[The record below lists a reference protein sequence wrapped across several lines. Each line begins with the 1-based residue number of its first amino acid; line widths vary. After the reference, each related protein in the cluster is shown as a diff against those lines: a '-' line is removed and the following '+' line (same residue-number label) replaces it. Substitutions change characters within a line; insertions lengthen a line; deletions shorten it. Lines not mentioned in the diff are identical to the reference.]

1 MLSVSNPSKLHMSY
15 ILLVTQFHIAP
26 EIALCVTVFHSYLSF
41 CVCFA
46 QVNLV
51 IKILIHIHC

>member
-1 MLSVSNPSKLHMSY
+1 MLSVSNLFKLHMSY
-15 ILLVTQFHIAP
+15 SLLVTQFHIAP
-26 EIALCVTVFHSYLSF
+26 EIALCGTVFHSYV
-41 CVCFA
+41 CVCFV